1 MSEAEKLKSAE
12 YRQQRKKLIF
22 IQVIA
27 IIVLAVLSL
36 GSLGI
41 YYAMNKAYY
50 INYNEKGGVDYKVY
64 LKPNDYFDSEYLDD
78 GLSYVAS
85 LIDHVQADFDYSMQT
100 EAGNVRYDYS
110 YKIDNVLRILNK
122 SDNKVLFEKVY
133 PVKALQTF
141 THSTSNVLNISESFS
156 IDYVNYNNLA
166 NAFVTTYKLSDVTC
180 TLSSRMSIAVVSD
193 GELFE
198 NNHNKNYVL
207 SLNLPLSVTTVD
219 VKMTSSIPASQT
231 KILAVDRFENKDVFK
246 TLATIFVTATIV
258 LGVALLLF
266 IYLTRNKDINYIIK
280 VKRLL
285 NSYRSYIQQITVP
298 IDKEGKQVLTVSS
311 FQELLEIRDTIQK
324 PDLMYENDDKTLTEF
339 LIPTETAI
347 IYAYEIKV
355 DDYDEIYST
364 NEEST
369 MELAFTS
376 QVTETE
382 SQDSIE
388 EEQLE
393 NRLKDLKDVDY
404 SFDARLCLAE
414 PETKTYYQKLW
425 QFITSFDVKVTKSWK
440 HVRIYKGRQNL
451 GYMLFRG
458 KKLSVALALDVD
470 KYKDTKYRFTD
481 MTNYKKFEDT
491 KLLMK
496 LTSDRKFKHV
506 LELLQALFDDN
517 NVKKVSDGEFIKK
530 PINKSKK
537 RLIGEGL
544 IKIN

>member
-1 MSEAEKLKSAE
+1 
-12 YRQQRKKLIF
+12 
-22 IQVIA
+22 
-27 IIVLAVLSL
+27 
-36 GSLGI
+36 
-41 YYAMNKAYY
+41 
-50 INYNEKGGVDYKVY
+50 
-64 LKPNDYFDSEYLDD
+64 
-78 GLSYVAS
+78 
-85 LIDHVQADFDYSMQT
+85 
-100 EAGNVRYDYS
+100 
-110 YKIDNVLRILNK
+110 
-122 SDNKVLFEKVY
+122 
-133 PVKALQTF
+133 
-141 THSTSNVLNISESFS
+141 
-156 IDYVNYNNLA
+156 
-166 NAFVTTYKLSDVTC
+166 
-180 TLSSRMSIAVVSD
+180 
-193 GELFE
+193 
-198 NNHNKNYVL
+198 
-207 SLNLPLSVTTVD
+207 
-219 VKMTSSIPASQT
+219 
-231 KILAVDRFENKDVFK
+231 
-246 TLATIFVTATIV
+246 
-258 LGVALLLF
+258 
-266 IYLTRNKDINYIIK
+266 
-280 VKRLL
+280 
-285 NSYRSYIQQITVP
+285 YRSYIQQITVP

-324 PDLMYENDDKTLTEF
+324 PVLMYENDDKTLTEF
-339 LIPTETAI
+339 LIPTDTAI